1 MSEND
6 EEPRK
11 GSRNRKG
18 RKTIKLS
25 ESSPSEGYRFVQSES
40 LKIENS
46 KIESDVMSDL
56 GIQLIEAAKEPFDN
70 GQEVK
75 RLLDQGAPVNYRDK
89 LTRATALHYAA
100 GYNDVATVNIIMTH
114 PGVEYL
120 IRDRQG
126 RLASELAEAV
136 NPELAQLIID
146 KEAEQAAVKKIIPDM
161 RHDEPIGG
169 GSGNDDGPN
178 L

>member
-11 GSRNRKG
+11 GSRNRKD

-25 ESSPSEGYRFVQSES
+25 ESSASEGYRFVQSES
-40 LKIENS
+40 LQKENS

-56 GIQLIEAAKEPFDN
+56 GIQLIEAAKEPFDD

-75 RLLDQGAPVNYRDK
+75 RLLDLDAPVNYPERS
-89 LTRATALHYAA
+89 TGATTLHIAA
-100 GYNDVATVNIIMTH
+100 GYNDVATVKIVLDH
-114 PGVEYL
+114 PEVDCT
-120 IRDRQG
+120 IRDKQG

-178 L
+178 F